1 MDADQRTR
9 DAIIITRTILSKA
22 LTSPF
27 TMVHMTMF
35 EEDPEHVQDKVYD
48 ILCYLEKTRPVKAEE
63 AEGDEITPDL
73 LKAVGAVV
81 RSGEAED

>member
-1 MDADQRTR
+1 MNAEQRTR
-9 DAIIITRTILSKA
+9 DAIALTRSILTKA

-48 ILCYLEKTRPVKAEE
+48 LLTYLEKTKPVKAEE
-63 AEGDEITPDL
+63 AEAP
-73 LKAVGAVV
+73 
-81 RSGEAED
+81 R

>member
-1 MDADQRTR
+1 MDAEQRTR
-9 DAIIITRTILSKA
+9 DAITITREILTKA

-48 ILCYLEKTRPVKAEE
+48 LLEYLEKTRPVKPKEVDN
-63 AEGDEITPDL
+63 DEITPDL

>member
-1 MDADQRTR
+1 MDAEQRTK
-9 DAIIITRTILSKA
+9 DAITITRSILTKA

-48 ILCYLEKTRPVKAEE
+48 LLEYLEKTRPVKPKEAEE
-63 AEGDEITPDL
+63 
-73 LKAVGAVV
+73 
-81 RSGEAED
+81 